1 MTPAEKPTFSELIK
15 TVYGAYGKAM
25 PEAGIM
31 KAWWTLLEPFPLQV
45 VRAAILAYQDENGE
59 FVPVAA
65 GIAKRCRLM
74 DGRPGAEEAWAIAIT
89 SCSEADTVVWTAE
102 CAEAF
107 ALCQPVL
114 ALGDEVGA
122 RMAFKEAYIRIVTQA
137 RAEQRPAKWS
147 TSLGWDP
154 VKRQAAL
161 TRAAAAG
168 LLPPPTVMALL
179 PGPPADVEPDAKARA
194 QLAATRKMLADSAA
208 AKELAREERILAEQ
222 RAYDEQSRLIDEQ
235 VRQYQTGSAP

>member
-1 MTPAEKPTFSELIK
+1 MTPADKPVLSDMVK
-15 TVYGAYGKAM
+15 NAYGAYGKAM
-25 PEAGIM
+25 PETGLM
-31 KAWWTLLEPFPLQV
+31 KAWWVELASFPLHIV
-45 VRAAILAYQDENGE
+45 EAAFQAYKDENGE
-59 FVPVAA
+59 FAPLPA

-74 DGRPGAEEAWAIAIT
+74 DGRPGAEEAWAISIT
-89 SCSEADTVVWTAE
+89 SCSEAETVVWTTE

-107 ALCQPVL
+107 ALCQSVL

-122 RMAFKEAYIRIVTQA
+122 RMAFKEAYTRIVA
-137 RAEQRPAKWS
+137 RARADQHPAQWS

-168 LLPPPTVMALL
+168 LLPAPTVMALL

-194 QLAATRKMLADSAA
+194 QLTAIRKMLADSAA

-222 RAYDEQSRLIDEQ
+222 QAYDEQSRLIDEQ
-235 VRQYQTGSAP
+235 VRQYQAGHAP